1 MDWASQATNLLWH
14 NSLAAL
20 PLVLMAAAATHLLRC
35 RPATRHTMWLMV
47 LLWLVLPPLLPGVST
62 PTASLSPSSPLTR
75 GGLQAGLPHSSATS
89 PDHSFVR
96 RGEKKSINLGRN
108 DTRPRSSAGSYVRAE
123 RRHTKGA
130 VRSRVNRTNKRFPAT
145 VTPPS
150 PRLAAR
156 AASHVPEMLAQVS
169 GVAGLL
175 PNYCP
180 ADPIVERKATTVGPF
195 CPAAYGWRP
204 EHVAVGTKRLA
215 KEQATTPTRQRLV
228 AGNEPTLA
236 AVVTESNPSKS
247 AEPSFWAIVAEKV
260 TRGSR
265 EWLDAFVGVR
275 NAITRIPPLPTNI
288 WIGGTVAILLWCALR
303 VVEFRRRLRRATSAP
318 RTVRRMVVKAC
329 RTLGVRRVPEVLM
342 LDDCVSPMVF
352 CGVRPRLVLPVRLWD
367 QLDDV
372 GRRAVIFHELAHVR
386 RLDHWVQWAEG
397 IVGSVFWW
405 NPLVWWVR
413 HRLHLEAEN
422 CCDAWVTTLLP
433 RTRRAYAE
441 ALIKARQYLNEG
453 NRSVPA
459 MGMGVTTGRAKRFAR
474 RLTMVMTTSSK
485 PRISASGVTLVLM
498 IAVTGWL
505 ASPVRS
511 CPPHEEKAKKCDD
524 AKPKLVIA
532 APAVVKPD
540 TKTTYER
547 YVKARGEGSLFP
559 TPKLAGASLLTVADG
574 PKDAKKIR
582 KLERQLEKLG
592 RQLERLARQMDDG
605 DDDRDDRDERAER
618 KERRARKER
627 KDRTKS
633 RRTKEKH
640 AYSYAPKHGHGP
652 HDFAVVAPV
661 LPIPPSPPL
670 PPIPPVLAFAPRA
683 DFFAQLDKGDKIWR
697 TYKLSEGKMKPFT
710 TLMSRDDVPIFVRPG
725 DGSIEISATK
735 RQHGVFNAFFQ
746 MIDPSDDRVG
756 FGFGVPSMFF
766 SGDNVR
772 LFTGAGSGCGGGCSK
787 CGSAGGCKGC
797 AQSGCAGCSSRSSGC
812 GKCRKAAE
820 GRARARE
827 LRDDAR
833 ARVTEI
839 RARAEGEAARIQA
852 RAIARIEESRERV
865 RRHARSAHA
874 DAKGQRDVSRE
885 LQNQAEQLRRQAE
898 RLREQAERI
907 HEEAE
912 RVREQASEESESA
925 APREAYQHHA
935 QVLQQN
941 VEQLHQQAE
950 QVDRQAH
957 QLDEQMQAI
966 EADAEEL
973 QGHAER
979 LNERAESIEDAK
991 RSLDEVGITAEMAQ
1005 SVVALV
1011 AQIEQMAP
1019 EAVEAAAAR
1028 LAELPAMTE
1037 TVGALL
1043 KHALE
1048 PVNSDELEKTVI
1060 QALKAANGEEHEK
1073 KVDDGSEG
1081 D

>member
-1 MDWASQATNLLWH
+1 
-14 NSLAAL
+14 
-20 PLVLMAAAATHLLRC
+20 
-35 RPATRHTMWLMV
+35 
-47 LLWLVLPPLLPGVST
+47 
-62 PTASLSPSSPLTR
+62 
-75 GGLQAGLPHSSATS
+75 
-89 PDHSFVR
+89 
-96 RGEKKSINLGRN
+96 
-108 DTRPRSSAGSYVRAE
+108 
-123 RRHTKGA
+123 
-130 VRSRVNRTNKRFPAT
+130 
-145 VTPPS
+145 
-150 PRLAAR
+150 
-156 AASHVPEMLAQVS
+156 
-169 GVAGLL
+169 
-175 PNYCP
+175 
-180 ADPIVERKATTVGPF
+180 
-195 CPAAYGWRP
+195 
-204 EHVAVGTKRLA
+204 
-215 KEQATTPTRQRLV
+215 
-228 AGNEPTLA
+228 
-236 AVVTESNPSKS
+236 
-247 AEPSFWAIVAEKV
+247 
-260 TRGSR
+260 
-265 EWLDAFVGVR
+265 
-275 NAITRIPPLPTNI
+275 
-288 WIGGTVAILLWCALR
+288 
-303 VVEFRRRLRRATSAP
+303 
-318 RTVRRMVVKAC
+318 
-329 RTLGVRRVPEVLM
+329 
-342 LDDCVSPMVF
+342 

-459 MGMGVTTGRAKRFAR
+459 MGIGVTTGRAKRFAR

-511 CPPHEEKAKKCDD
+511 CPPQEGKAKKCDD

-547 YVKARGEGSLFP
+547 YVKARGEGSPFP

-574 PKDAKKIR
+574 PKDAKKIK

-605 DDDRDDRDERAER
+605 DDDRDERAER

-627 KDRTKS
+627 KDRTKP

-640 AYSYAPKHGHGP
+640 AYSYAPKHGHGQ
-652 HDFAVVAPV
+652 HGFAVVAPV
-661 LPIPPSPPL
+661 PPIPPIPPL
-670 PPIPPVLAFAPRA
+670 PPVAALAPRA
-683 DFFAQLDKGDKIWR
+683 DFFAQLDKGDKVWR
-697 TYKLSEGKMKPFT
+697 TYKLSEGKLKPFT

-820 GRARARE
+820 GRARGRE

-839 RARAEGEAARIQA
+839 RARAEGEAARIQARATARIQARAIARIQARDIARIQA

-898 RLREQAERI
+898 RLRERAERI

-912 RVREQASEESESA
+912 RVREQASEESKSS

-1037 TVGALL
+1037 TAGAFL

-1060 QALKAANGEEHEK
+1060 QALKAASGEEHEK
-1073 KVDDGSEG
+1073 KVDDDSEG